1 MKNIFSPDIKL
12 QESTEAIIRLTEAES
27 ALRSQDIATIEHS
40 LRNVISPTFE
50 IAFVG
55 AFSAGKS
62 MLINALLGR
71 ELLYSAEGHATGIE
85 CYIAH
90 AESDR
95 ERVVLT
101 FLSTQEIQ
109 AEARVLLQELG
120 VTKEVNFES
129 VETVT
134 TILETCTK
142 IVQKE
147 GGDSKSEKGKTAKA
161 LKLLMEGWDTNREH
175 IQLNENAIY
184 AMEQLNLTTLQDGA
198 AYARRGCNSA
208 VLKRLEYYCHH
219 DLLLDGNVL
228 VDLPGIDAP
237 IKEDAALTYEKIA
250 REETS
255 AVVVVLKP
263 ASAGDMTREE
273 TELLEAIRNNPSI
286 RDRVFFVFNRID
298 ETWYNMQLRQRLSTL
313 ISSQFSDSSRLYKT
327 SGLLGFYGSQI
338 SQTSVR
344 DRFGLDSIFSESI
357 KNAEISEETPQFVYE
372 FNRYCSSSGKLPS
385 NQFRIS
391 VNNYES
397 QNENYVRILSEYGSP
412 LIEQL
417 INDSGIELFRTAIT
431 KYLTEEKRPQL
442 FAALANDLQPVCLG
456 LQRLYL
462 ERWREL
468 DSQPTELEGIK
479 AKRLEG
485 LNHDLVRLGTEFK
498 NHIDREINTVVTN
511 QLQSFE
517 DDFKRLQVRMM
528 GRLEELLNSFSV
540 KRVYQQA
547 TLAHPRNS
555 TAPFLAILVEAF
567 YYLSNELEDVLVL
580 EMEKT
585 IAHFFKQL
593 LERIRHQDY
602 YRELCRLMGSD
613 IGLEDRLNAI
623 CQSVHL
629 TLRSEASTEC
639 DRYVRESPEF
649 YREESASIFQFREV
663 LAKTSSGYDCS
674 PMVEAEPAIRQLLKL
689 DFEPKVQRTVQ
700 STFRQAVSQTL
711 KSQLIPLAADYSEFI
726 LNEYKTARLHL
737 ESTIDKEAQVQL
749 ALLSTDRN
757 SLREVITTYNQ
768 SVQAIDECL
777 QSVGCDRFQLPLI
790 EGLEGLGA

>member
-1 MKNIFSPDIKL
+1 MNNNFPYATKL
-12 QESTEAIIRLTEAES
+12 RKSTETIIHLTEVEST
-27 ALRSQDIATIEHS
+27 LRSQDIAAIEHS
-40 LRNVISPTFE
+40 LRNVTSPTFE

-90 AESDR
+90 AESDQ

-101 FLSTQEIQ
+101 FLSSQEIQ
-109 AEARVLLQELG
+109 SEAQVLLQELG
-120 VTKEVNFES
+120 VTAKVDFES
-129 VETVT
+129 TETVA
-134 TILETCTK
+134 TILDTCTK
-142 IVQKE
+142 IVEKE

-161 LKLLMEGWDTNREH
+161 LKLLMEGWDANREH
-175 IQLNENAIY
+175 IEHNENATY
-184 AMEQLNLTTLQDGA
+184 AMEQLDLTTLQDGA

-219 DLLLDGNVL
+219 DLLLDGNIL

-237 IKEDAALTYEKIA
+237 VKEDAALTYEKIA

-273 TELLEAIRNNPSI
+273 TDLLEVIRNNQSI

-298 ETWYNMQLRQRLSTL
+298 ETWYNMQLRQRLNSL
-313 ISSQFSDSSRLYKT
+313 ISSQFGDSSRLYKT

-338 SQTSVR
+338 QKTSKQ
-344 DRFGLDSIFSESI
+344 DRFGLDSIFSDSI
-357 KNAEISEETPQFVYE
+357 KNTEISEETPQFVYE
-372 FNRYCSSSGKLPS
+372 FNRYCSSSGKLPA

-397 QNENYVRILSEYGSP
+397 QNENYIRILNEYGTP
-412 LIEQL
+412 LIQQL
-417 INDSGIELFRTAIT
+417 IDDSGIEVFRTAVT
-431 KYLTEEKRPQL
+431 RYLTEEKRPQL
-442 FAALANDLQPVCLG
+442 FAALANDLQPVCVALR
-456 LQRLYL
+456 RLYL

-468 DSQPTELEGIK
+468 DSQPTEIEGIK
-479 AKRLEG
+479 SKRLEG

-498 NHIDREINTVVTN
+498 DHIEREINTVVTN
-511 QLQSFE
+511 QLLSFE

-528 GRLEELLNSFSV
+528 SRLEELLNSFSV
-540 KRVYQQA
+540 KQVYQQA

-567 YYLSNELEDVLVL
+567 YYLSNELEDVLIA
-580 EMEKT
+580 EIERT
-585 IAHFFKQL
+585 IDRFFKQL
-593 LERIRHQDY
+593 LDRIRHQDY

-613 IGLEDRLNAI
+613 IGLEERLGDI
-623 CQSVHL
+623 QRSVYL

-649 YREESASIFQFREV
+649 YREDSASIFQFREV
-663 LAKTSSGYDCS
+663 LMKTSSGYDCL

-711 KSQLIPLAADYSEFI
+711 KSQLVPLAANYSEFI
-726 LNEYKTARLHL
+726 LGEYKTARLHL
-737 ESTIDKEAQVQL
+737 ESTIEKEAQVQL
-749 ALLSTDRN
+749 AMLSSDRDA
-757 SLREVITTYNQ
+757 LRVSITTYNDA
-768 SVQAIDECL
+768 VRVIDECL
-777 QSVGCDRFQLPLI
+777 QSVGCDRFQLPLV
-790 EGLEGLGA
+790 EGFEGSDS

>member
-1 MKNIFSPDIKL
+1 MENTTQL
-12 QESTEAIIRLTEAES
+12 GEHLRESTEAIIQLVES
-27 ALRSQDIATIEHS
+27 EPTLRSQDIAAIESS
-40 LRNVISPTFE
+40 LKKVISPIFE

-85 CYIAH
+85 CYIAY
-90 AESDR
+90 AEADK

-101 FLSTQEIQ
+101 FLSSREIQ
-109 AEARVLLQELG
+109 DEAQYLLQQLG
-120 VTKEVNFES
+120 VTNQVDFS
-129 VETVT
+129 SAETVS

-142 IVQKE
+142 LVKKE
-147 GGDSKSEKGKTAKA
+147 GGDSKSEKGRTAKA
-161 LKLLMEGWDTNREH
+161 LKLLMEGWEANRDR
-175 IQLNENAIY
+175 IQPFGNATY
-184 AMEQLNLTTLQDGA
+184 SMEQLDLKNLQDGA

-219 DLLLDGNVL
+219 DLLEDGNIL

-237 IKEDAALTYEKIA
+237 VKEDAALTYDKIK

-255 AVVVVLKP
+255 AVVMVLKP

-298 ETWYNMQLRQRLSTL
+298 ETWYNMQLRQRLDSL
-313 ISSQFSDSSRLYKT
+313 ISSQFNDGQRLYKT

-338 SQTSVR
+338 AQTGSG
-344 DRFGLDSIFSESI
+344 DRFGLDSIFADSI
-357 KNAEISEETPQFVYE
+357 KNAEIAEDTPQFVYE
-372 FNRYCSSSGKLPS
+372 FNRYCSSSGKLPG

-397 QNENYVRILSEYGSP
+397 QNENYVRILSEYGTP
-412 LIEQL
+412 LMQQL
-417 INDSGIELFRTAIT
+417 IHDSGIELFRGAVTQ
-431 KYLTEEKRPQL
+431 YLTEEKRPQL
-442 FAALANDLQPVCLG
+442 FAALANDLLPVCTAL
-456 LQRLYL
+456 RRVYL
-462 ERWREL
+462 DRWREL
-468 DSQPTELEGIK
+468 DSQPTEVEGIK

-485 LNHDLVRLGTEFK
+485 LNHDLVRLGGEFK
-498 NHIDREINTVVTN
+498 EHIDREINVVVTN
-511 QLQSFE
+511 QLRSFE
-517 DDFKRLQVRMM
+517 DDFKHLQGRMLE
-528 GRLEELLNSFSV
+528 RLEELLNGFSV
-540 KRVYQQA
+540 KQVYQNA

-567 YYLSNELEDVLVL
+567 YYLSNELEDVLIA
-580 EMEKT
+580 ETERT
-585 IAHFFKQL
+585 IERFFKQL
-593 LERIRHQDY
+593 FERICHQDY

-613 IGLEDRLNAI
+613 IGLETRLQEI
-623 CQSVHL
+623 KTSVVL

-639 DRYVRESPEF
+639 DRYVRESPDF
-649 YREESASIFQFREV
+649 YREESASLFQFREV

-674 PMVEAEPAIRQLLKL
+674 PMVAAEPAIRQLLKL

-711 KSQLIPLAADYSEFI
+711 KSQLVPLSAEYSELI
-726 LNEYKTARLHL
+726 LGEYKTARSHL
-737 ESTIDKEAQVQL
+737 ESTIEKEAQVQL
-749 ALLSTDRN
+749 AVLADA
-757 SLREVITTYNQ
+757 REVLQQSIAAYNTA
-768 SVQAIDECL
+768 VQEIDSCL
-777 QSVGCDRFQLPLI
+777 QSVGCDRFQLPLLEGF
-790 EGLEGLGA
+790 EGLS